1 MKKFLLLLLSL
12 TSHVALGD
20 FSPIPE
26 NEDVKRL
33 LEGEKEITSLSQ
45 MTKLGLN
52 EGKTQLDLW
61 SGHYWPLYQGSLGV
75 RYRDP
80 RVQKLI
86 DENAQWNKFKENLD
100 EYPGSFY
107 VGRENLLSPAEKY
120 DLLVGDPDMSLT
132 HYSLELAQ
140 KNAIAGTV
148 KIWRGICDGWAS
160 ASQKMPRPQKSVK
173 LKTPQGVMLT
183 FYPEDIKAL
192 GSLMYA
198 RSQKPVIFL
207 GKRCR
212 NPIAGIFTGSCQE
225 TNPATF
231 HKAVVN
237 RVGNLKKSFIADVSP
252 GSEVWNYP
260 VEGYKVTYYNVFDES
275 ESENFEDVKEPFVKK
290 QRFYRS
296 ARRHPKTYSI
306 VGVKLEVY
314 YKDMRKALLDKTDGP
329 QLDQRL
335 TKTYHYDLELDF
347 SNNILGGESFSRNL
361 PDFIWAPDDVT
372 YPLSDVE
379 ENNPELSLVEK
390 SQEASKLG
398 QPLSEIVKKL
408 FELSSKN

>member
-1 MKKFLLLLLSL
+1 MKKFLFLLLSL
-12 TSHVALGD
+12 TSHLAMAD

-26 NEDVKRL
+26 NEDVRRL

-45 MTKLGLN
+45 MAKLGLN
-52 EGKTQLDLW
+52 QGKTGIDLW
-61 SGHYWPLYQGSLGV
+61 SGHYWPIYQGSLGV
-75 RYRDP
+75 RYRDV
-80 RVQKLI
+80 RYQKLI
-86 DENAQWNKFKENLD
+86 DENAQWNKFKEFFDKLPTD
-100 EYPGSFY
+100 TYTGK
-107 VGRENLLSPAEKY
+107 ENLLSPAEKY
-120 DLLVGDPDMSLT
+120 DILVGDPDMGLT
-132 HYSLELAQ
+132 QYSQELAE

-148 KIWRGICDGWAS
+148 KTWRGICDGWAS

-173 LKTPQGVMLT
+173 LKTPSGVTLT

-225 TNPATF
+225 TNPGTF

-260 VEGYKVTYYNVFDES
+260 VDGYKVTYYNVFNES
-275 ESENFEDVKEPFVKK
+275 ESENFEEVKEPFVKK

-314 YKDMRKALLDKTDGP
+314 YKDMRKALLDKVDSPT
-329 QLDQRL
+329 LDKVL
-335 TKTYHYDLELDF
+335 TKTYVYDLELDF

-379 ENNPELSLVEK
+379 ENNPNLSLVEM

-398 QPLSEIVKKL
+398 QPLAQVVRQL
-408 FELSSKN
+408 FELSSKK